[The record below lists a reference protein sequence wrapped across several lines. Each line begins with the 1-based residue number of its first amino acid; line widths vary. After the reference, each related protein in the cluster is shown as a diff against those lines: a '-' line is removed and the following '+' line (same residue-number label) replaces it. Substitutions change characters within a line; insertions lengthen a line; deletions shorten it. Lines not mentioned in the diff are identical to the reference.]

1 VLYLIYLSI
10 AQATNASTNQLH
22 NSTTPTQQHHNKPTT
37 LPTTT
42 PFFTTSPTPSAS
54 RSQNQCNAM
63 PSSSQSLS
71 RKRSR
76 QEDHPPPRPA
86 PASRSETS
94 EPRRSLRQQSRAA
107 PRASLNSTVGVVDQP
122 QYSDN
127 ETPYR
132 CPSSNTV
139 RSEMDLLL
147 FHELR
152 GNLQFD
158 CDALWNRFDSA
169 HFDDACT
176 SAVTQRLHDGKR
188 WADWPS
194 DTAERNVFSFLAT
207 TFDSLRPSIPGT
219 ARVFP
224 FCKFGDV
231 PLKDGNCQ
239 RKTDLVFT
247 STDHAEHRNLDH
259 AEHRNL
265 DHAEHRN
272 SLSWAHVRIVGEL
285 KSNSAKSNCDSTIVQ
300 LANYAREVFGNQPW
314 RRWVLCFTL
323 CGSDFRVWQFDR
335 GGAVASTIIDI
346 HAQWKKFLR
355 VFLSFATMGATEI
368 GFDPSI
374 RCIVDGVETTFDSTL
389 ADGSTRPFVW
399 IPTGLPGDVSPQDAI
414 PPSIAIWKPD
424 CWSRLELQPRSMAPR
439 WAIVT
444 RAGICSRARLW
455 GTDSDEWTYVVKDQW
470 RAPEHQPEGAILLQC
485 DCKAVGVP
493 HRAWHGDILR
503 NDGTSDDIA
512 GLRPSIAA
520 SEAAAPVEN
529 LPDPRKVSPTS
540 ESLRR
545 VPCALLNRVHS
556 RLVIA
561 PVGRSLLEF
570 ETYTELL
577 TAIRDAIAAHRHMYT
592 KHRILHRD
600 VSVNNII
607 ITTPPASSTSTIG
620 VLIDFD
626 LAIDTTRKNSS
637 GATHRTGTFD
647 FMARGVLQG
656 DEHTPLH
663 DLESF
668 FYVLLWLC
676 IYYGKGGRR
685 RSPEPKHTVFADP
698 RTGNKLEAANVS
710 KGNYAWPKAFQIVLS
725 TLAEDAQCVRFLLL
739 KWHRLL
745 FREEEDWDLG
755 DDDMEESQ
763 DGEQKQKQDLEER
776 ITGKYDAI
784 LELLDMGIAKLE
796 EQQE

>member
-1 VLYLIYLSI
+1 
-10 AQATNASTNQLH
+10 
-22 NSTTPTQQHHNKPTT
+22 
-37 LPTTT
+37 
-42 PFFTTSPTPSAS
+42 
-54 RSQNQCNAM
+54 M

-94 EPRRSLRQQSRAA
+94 EPRRSLRQQSRTT
-107 PRASLNSTVGVVDQP
+107 PPTSVDSTVGVVDQP
-122 QYSDN
+122 QYSAPSIAPRTPGCAFPASAPTVTPIVTNSSSVRNHLNN

-132 CPSSNTV
+132 CPPSNTV

-152 GNLQFD
+152 GHLQFD

-169 HFDDACT
+169 HFDAACT
-176 SAVTQRLHDGKR
+176 SAVALRLHDGKR

-194 DTAERNVFSFLAT
+194 DTAERNVFSFLAK

-219 ARVFP
+219 VFR
-224 FCKFGDV
+224 FCKSGDV
-231 PLKDGNCQ
+231 PLKDGDCQ

-247 STDHAEHRNLDH
+247 SIDHAEHRI
-259 AEHRNL
+259 
-265 DHAEHRN
+265 

-485 DCKAVGVP
+485 DCKGVGVP
-493 HRAWHGDILR
+493 HRAWHGDILT

-520 SEAAAPVEN
+520 SEAAAPVGN
-529 LPDPRKVSPTS
+529 LPDPRKVSPTG
-540 ESLRR
+540 ESLSR
-545 VPCALLNRVHS
+545 VPCTLLNRVHT

-561 PVGRSLLEF
+561 PVGRSLLAF
-570 ETYTELL
+570 ATYTELL
-577 TAIRDAIAAHRHMYT
+577 TALRDAIAGHRHMYT

-607 ITTPPASSTSTIG
+607 ITNPTTSDGTSTIG

-626 LAIDTTRKNSS
+626 LAIDTTRENCS
-637 GATHRTGTFD
+637 GASHRTGTFD
-647 FMARGVLQG
+647 FMARGVLKGNEQ
-656 DEHTPLH
+656 HTPLH

-676 IYYGKGGRR
+676 IYYGKGGQR
-685 RSPEPKHTVFADP
+685 RSPEPQHTVFANP
-698 RTGNKLEAANVS
+698 SAGNKLEAANDA
-710 KGNYAWPKAFQIVLS
+710 KGNYAWPKEFQIVLS
-725 TLAEDAQCVRFLLL
+725 TLAEDAQCVRFVLLN
-739 KWHRLL
+739 WHKLL
-745 FREEEDWDLG
+745 FWEDQVYAYEVEG
-755 DDDMEESQ
+755 QE
-763 DGEQKQKQDLEER
+763 DGEQRQKQDLEES
-776 ITGKYDAI
+776 IEKKYEAV
-784 LELLDMGIAKLE
+784 LELLAMGIERLRGG
-796 EQQE
+796 

>member
-1 VLYLIYLSI
+1 
-10 AQATNASTNQLH
+10 
-22 NSTTPTQQHHNKPTT
+22 
-37 LPTTT
+37 
-42 PFFTTSPTPSAS
+42 
-54 RSQNQCNAM
+54 
-63 PSSSQSLS
+63 
-71 RKRSR
+71 
-76 QEDHPPPRPA
+76 
-86 PASRSETS
+86 
-94 EPRRSLRQQSRAA
+94 
-107 PRASLNSTVGVVDQP
+107 
-122 QYSDN
+122 
-127 ETPYR
+127 
-132 CPSSNTV
+132 
-139 RSEMDLLL
+139 MDLLL

-224 FCKFGDV
+224 FCKSGDV
-231 PLKDGNCQ
+231 PLKDGDCQ

-247 STDHAEHRNLDH
+247 SM
-259 AEHRNL
+259 

-389 ADGSTRPFVW
+389 ADHSTRPFVW
-399 IPTGLPGDVSPQDAI
+399 IPTGLPGDVSPRDAI
-414 PPSIAIWKPD
+414 PPSIAI
-424 CWSRLELQPRSMAPR
+424 SRLELQPRSMAPR

-455 GTDSDEWTYVVKDQW
+455 GTDSEWTYVVKDQW

-493 HRAWHGDILR
+493 HRAWHGDILT

-545 VPCALLNRVHS
+545 VPCTLLNRVHT

-570 ETYTELL
+570 SSYTELL
-577 TAIRDAIAAHRHMYT
+577 IAIRDAIAAHRHMYT

-600 VSVNNII
+600 VSVNNIVI
-607 ITTPPASSTSTIG
+607 ITTPPASSTTSTSG

-647 FMARGVLQG
+647 FMARGVLKG

-698 RTGNKLEAANVS
+698 RNGNKLEAAYTS
-710 KGNYAWPKAFQIVLS
+710 KGSYLFVFEDFKNAVLR
-725 TLAEDAQCVRFLLL
+725 TLANDALCVRFLLL
-739 KWHRLL
+739 KWHRVL
-745 FREEEDWDLG
+745 FREEGQGDNSDSG
-755 DDDMEESQ
+755 DDDWDSGDGPDSGDDDSEMEESQ
-763 DGEQKQKQDLEER
+763 EDGEQKQEQDLEER
-776 ITGKYDAI
+776 IQGKYKAI
-784 LELLDMGIAKLE
+784 LELLDMGIARLRERQARKE
-796 EQQE
+796 ERRRTR